1 MPINI
6 QDVALKAGVCITTV
20 SRVLNQNGRVRE
32 SNRQKV
38 LRAIE
43 ELGYNPNA
51 AARTLAKG
59 KTEVLG
65 VILPTLND
73 PFWAD
78 LVTAI
83 EQAAFDEG
91 YLVVLALTLDNSDEV
106 IEKHWVKIFSEG
118 RVDGIL
124 LVAPEYETD
133 YITELR
139 NRNFPLVL
147 LDNNV
152 NNLKVPSVVVDNL
165 KGGTMATEHLLGLG
179 HTRIGHIAGDLKYQS
194 ARERLQGFREA
205 MSRAG
210 VAVRQDWVREGDFHF
225 EKAFQIAGAWL
236 EQPDRPTAIFAADD
250 DMAAAVMEAA
260 RELQLKLPD
269 DLSIVGYDDSPFGSR
284 VRPRLTTVRQPA
296 RAMAREAVQLLLRYM
311 AAKPPR
317 AKTVVIAPELI
328 VRESARRL
336 P

>member
-6 QDVALKAGVCITTV
+6 HDVALKAGVCITTV
-20 SRVLNQNGRVRE
+20 SRVLNHNGRVRE

-83 EQAAFDEG
+83 EQAAFEEG

-210 VAVRQDWVREGDFHF
+210 VAVRQDWVGEGDFHF

-236 EQPDRPTAIFAADD
+236 ERPDRPTAIFAADD

-296 RAMAREAVQLLLRYM
+296 RAMAGEAVQLLLRYM

-328 VRESARRL
+328 VRESALRL